1 MIKIIRLSLI
11 ALLTFTLLINKVNA
25 ASAYIGVKSSSSTII
40 VGRTFTTTVTISS
53 SVALG
58 SWEFSLNYNPSLLKL
73 ESGNVYVADYGN
85 GTMKSV
91 SYTYRFKALA
101 SGTTRIGVK
110 SYAAYDWNEAKM
122 TLSAG
127 TFSVKLLTLSQ
138 LEATYSKNNYLKSL
152 SVEGKELSP
161 IFDKNTLNYTVELDS
176 NIETIKIIAK
186 TEDYRSDVDGTGTKE
201 VNEGDNKFNIIVTAQ
216 NGSTKTYTLNAI
228 VKDPNPIEVTTI
240 TGDTMTIV
248 KRESLITPPEEFEK
262 NSIKINDIIVPSF
275 YNQNNQ
281 MVLVG
286 LKDIEGMIALYIY
299 DNIDNKY
306 SPYIELVFDK
316 LRILPLE
323 LEENKDIFVNYI
335 KTVEKINNIDF
346 QVYKINKTSEFAILY
361 GMDINTGEK
370 DYYIYDL
377 ISNNV
382 IRFNNEESQLLNKDI
397 KENSKIINILTISN
411 VVSLVLFI
419 ISISLYF
426 IKKKPIKETE
436 IINKKDKKRKKGK
449 LDD

>member
-1 MIKIIRLSLI
+1 MIKIIKLLLI

-25 ASAYIGVKSSSSTII
+25 ASAYISVKSSSSTII
-40 VGRTFTTTVTISS
+40 VGRTFTTTITISS

-85 GTMKSV
+85 GTMKSA

-101 SGTTRIGVK
+101 SGTTSIGVK

-122 TLSAG
+122 TLTAG
-127 TFSVKLLTLSQ
+127 TSSVKLLTLSQ

-152 SVEGKELSP
+152 SVEGKEISP
-161 IFDKNTLNYTVELDS
+161 VFNKSTLNYTVELDS
-176 NIETIKIIAK
+176 NVESIKILAK
-186 TEDYRSDVDGTGTKE
+186 AEDYRSEVDGIGTKE
-201 VNEGDNKFNIIVTAQ
+201 VNEGDNKFNIVVTAQ
-216 NGSTKTYTLNAI
+216 NGSTKTYTINAI

-248 KRESLITPPEEFEK
+248 KRESLLTPPEGFEK
-262 NSIKINDIIVPSF
+262 NAIKINDILVPSF

-286 LKDIEGMIALYIY
+286 LKDTEGMIVLYIY
-299 DNIDNKY
+299 DSVDNKY

-323 LEENKDIFVNYI
+323 LEENKDMFANYI
-335 KTVEKINNIDF
+335 KTVEKLNNTDF
-346 QVYKINKTSEFAILY
+346 QVYKINKTSEYAILY
-361 GMDINTGEK
+361 GMNITTGEN
-370 DYYIYDL
+370 DYYVYDL

-382 IRFNNEESQLLNKDI
+382 IRFNNDESQILNKDI
-397 KENSKIINILTISN
+397 KEKNKIINILTISN
-411 VVSLVLFI
+411 VVSLILFVL
-419 ISISLYF
+419 SISLF
-426 IKKKPIKETE
+426 LIKKKPIKEIE
-436 IINKKDKKRKKGK
+436 IIKKKDKKIKKEK

>member
-101 SGTTRIGVK
+101 SGTTSIGVK

-127 TFSVKLLTLSQ
+127 TSPVKLLTLSQ

-248 KRESLITPPEEFEK
+248 KRESLLTPPEGFGK

-426 IKKKPIKETE
+426 IKKKIIKETE